1 MTTLKSILYSFLIVG
16 CFLLSSLAMVSCHNE
31 TFDCNDPDVDLFV
44 EQLRSGKYASLNSE
58 GLGIVPKFTTEDIG
72 KLLEYAD
79 DLTLIPSFPLATVSY
94 SPGGKLRLGECI
106 LWTLETIRL
115 GHNASM
121 GCKMVHT
128 DADNYE
134 GVYFL
139 SDEEVLDAVARYR
152 RWWESRQY
160 PRTVWTID
168 PCYDEPLC
176 GSRYMWW

>member
-79 DLTLIPSFPLATVSY
+79 DLTLIPSFPLATVLIH
-94 SPGGKLRLGECI
+94 PA
-106 LWTLETIRL
+106 ETTVWV
-115 GHNASM
+115 NASFGRWRLSAWGTM
-121 GCKMVHT
+121 PPW
-128 DADNYE
+128 DA
-134 GVYFL
+134 
-139 SDEEVLDAVARYR
+139 
-152 RWWESRQY
+152 RWCTRMPTTTRVFIS
-160 PRTVWTID
+160 
-168 PCYDEPLC
+168 
-176 GSRYMWW
+176 

>member
-106 LWTLETIRL
+106 LGRWRPSAWGTMPPWDARWCTRMPTITRVFI
-115 GHNASM
+115 S
-121 GCKMVHT
+121 
-128 DADNYE
+128 
-134 GVYFL
+134 
-139 SDEEVLDAVARYR
+139 
-152 RWWESRQY
+152 
-160 PRTVWTID
+160 
-168 PCYDEPLC
+168 
-176 GSRYMWW
+176 